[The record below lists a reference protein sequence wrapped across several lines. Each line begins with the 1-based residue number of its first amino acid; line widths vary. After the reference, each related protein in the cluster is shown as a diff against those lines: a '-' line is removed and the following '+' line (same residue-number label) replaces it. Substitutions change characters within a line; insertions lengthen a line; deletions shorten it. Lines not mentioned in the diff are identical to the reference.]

1 VAIEKILTERG
12 VVMKRARHPWLWA
25 LVLGLT
31 GCSAE
36 NEVQGPAKTPAAPAT
51 VSSGAPAAT
60 PAATTTGPDA
70 KAPAATGTRPADA
83 PSLEGPKTDASEE
96 NSEPVK
102 LTDEEIARIK
112 KLPDDEQAAALAQ
125 AVCPVS
131 GHHLGF
137 MGIPAKTTA
146 LGRTIY
152 LCCSGCEDD
161 VKADPQAIIAKLQ
174 KK

>member
-1 VAIEKILTERG
+1 MERL
-12 VVMKRARHPWLWA
+12 RHPWLWA
-25 LVLGLT
+25 LVLGLG
-31 GCSAE
+31 GCSSE
-36 NEVQGPAKTPAAPAT
+36 NVGQAPAKAPAPPASAPSAAPAA
-51 VSSGAPAAT
+51 SPAASS
-60 PAATTTGPDA
+60 AGPDA
-70 KAPAATGTRPADA
+70 KAPAARGNETRQADA
-83 PSLEGPKTDASEE
+83 PSLEGPKTDATDETG
-96 NSEPVK
+96 EPVK
-102 LTDEEIARIK
+102 LTDEEVARIK
-112 KLPDDEQAAALAQ
+112 KLPENEQAAALAQ

-161 VKADPQAIIAKLQ
+161 VKADPEAIIAKLE

>member
-1 VAIEKILTERG
+1 
-12 VVMKRARHPWLWA
+12 
-25 LVLGLT
+25 VLGLG

-36 NEVQGPAKTPAAPAT
+36 NAGQAPVRAPASPTSAPSASPAASPAAATAGPSTKAAAPAGGD
-51 VSSGAPAAT
+51 SKG
-60 PAATTTGPDA
+60 
-70 KAPAATGTRPADA
+70 ADA
-83 PSLEGPKTDASEE
+83 PSLEGPKTDATEE
-96 NSEPVK
+96 TGQPVK

-112 KLPDDEQAAALAQ
+112 KLPENDHAAALAQ

-161 VKADPQAIIAKLQ
+161 VKADPKAIIEKLE

>member
-1 VAIEKILTERG
+1 
-12 VVMKRARHPWLWA
+12 MKRPRHPWLWA
-25 LVLGLT
+25 LVLGLG
-31 GCSAE
+31 GCSGERAG
-36 NEVQGPAKTPAAPAT
+36 QAPAAPA
-51 VSSGAPAAT
+51 SSSS
-60 PAATTTGPDA
+60 
-70 KAPAATGTRPADA
+70 KSPAATGTETKPADA

-96 NSEPVK
+96 AGKPIT

-112 KLPDDEQAAALAQ
+112 KLPEDEQAAAIAQ

-161 VKADPQAIIAKLQ
+161 VKSDPEAVLAKLE